1 MHDGEICSAFP
12 ALKARDAQIVDG
24 LDARKHL
31 VRIGRKFAQHHRN
44 GRLVEVLPGGSAYAY
59 AYGAHPMLNAGA
71 LTEEIED
78 IRKIIG
84 EQIRDIQKTQ
94 VGGWTT
100 ELRQT
105 QIRRFLRASLQAH
118 DYQVI
123 EAENGKEDVRA
134 CTVQK
139 PDLLILD
146 LGLPD
151 IDGLEVIKLVREWS
165 TVPIII
171 LSLRS
176 DDPDKIEA
184 LDRGANDYV
193 TKPFSMGELL
203 ARMRVALRQGSGG
216 ESEPVIT
223 AGEISIDLSKRLV
236 TVSGPPVRLSRKE
249 YDLLRILASH
259 PGKVITHQQ
268 LLQEVWGQAYV
279 EETQYLRVY
288 IGQLRQKLEKEP
300 AAPKYLITEPGVG
313 YRLQLG

>member
-1 MHDGEICSAFP
+1 MATGP
-12 ALKARDAQIVDG
+12 KVLIVD
-24 LDARKHL
+24 D
-31 VRIGRKFAQHHRN
+31 
-44 GRLVEVLPGGSAYAY
+44 EP
-59 AYGAHPMLNAGA
+59 
-71 LTEEIED
+71 
-78 IRKIIG
+78 
-84 EQIRDIQKTQ
+84 
-94 VGGWTT
+94 
-100 ELRQT
+100 

-123 EAENGKEDVRA
+123 EAENGKEGVRA

-151 IDGLEVIKLVREWS
+151 MDGLDVIKLVREWS
-165 TVPIII
+165 SVPIII
-171 LSLRS
+171 LSLRA

-203 ARMRVALRQGSGG
+203 ARMRVALRQGQAGAG
-216 ESEPVIT
+216 DTGPVIT

-236 TVSGPPVRLSRKE
+236 TVSGTPVRLSRKE

-268 LLQEVWGQAYV
+268 LLQEVWGPAYV

-300 AAPKYLITEPGVG
+300 AAPKYLVTEPGVG
-313 YRLQLG
+313 YRLQTV

>member
-1 MHDGEICSAFP
+1 MTTGP
-12 ALKARDAQIVDG
+12 RVLIVD
-24 LDARKHL
+24 D
-31 VRIGRKFAQHHRN
+31 
-44 GRLVEVLPGGSAYAY
+44 EP
-59 AYGAHPMLNAGA
+59 
-71 LTEEIED
+71 
-78 IRKIIG
+78 
-84 EQIRDIQKTQ
+84 
-94 VGGWTT
+94 
-100 ELRQT
+100 

-118 DYQVI
+118 DYQVL
-123 EAENGKEDVRA
+123 EAENGKEGVRA

-139 PDLLILD
+139 PELLILD

-151 IDGLEVIKLVREWS
+151 MDGLEVIKVVREWS
-165 TVPIII
+165 TIPIIV

-176 DDPDKIEA
+176 DDSDKIEA

-203 ARMRVALRQGSGG
+203 ARMRVALRQGRDGADA
-216 ESEPVIT
+216 EPVIT
-223 AGEISIDLSKRLV
+223 AGDISIDLVKRLV
-236 TVSGPPVRLSRKE
+236 TVAGTAVRLSRKE

-300 AAPKYLITEPGVG
+300 ATPRYLVTEPGVG
-313 YRLQLG
+313 YRLQTG

>member
-1 MHDGEICSAFP
+1 MTTGP
-12 ALKARDAQIVDG
+12 KVLIVD
-24 LDARKHL
+24 D
-31 VRIGRKFAQHHRN
+31 
-44 GRLVEVLPGGSAYAY
+44 EP
-59 AYGAHPMLNAGA
+59 
-71 LTEEIED
+71 
-78 IRKIIG
+78 
-84 EQIRDIQKTQ
+84 
-94 VGGWTT
+94 
-100 ELRQT
+100 

-123 EAENGKEDVRA
+123 EAENGKEGVRA

-151 IDGLEVIKLVREWS
+151 MDGLDVIKLVREWS
-165 TVPIII
+165 TIPIII

-203 ARMRVALRQGSGG
+203 ARMRVALRQGQGGGAESG
-216 ESEPVIT
+216 PVIT
-223 AGEISIDLSKRLV
+223 AGEIAIDLSKRLV
-236 TVSGPPVRLSRKE
+236 TVGGTPVRLSRKE

-268 LLQEVWGQAYV
+268 LLQEVWGPAYV

-288 IGQLRQKLEKEP
+288 VGQLRQKLEKEP
-300 AAPKYLITEPGVG
+300 AAPKYLVTEPGVG
-313 YRLQLG
+313 YRLQTG